1 MTRLRSGARSSRSHR
16 PTADRSRPAVDPRR
30 ATRRSTWRCAAARI
44 VTGVNKDVKAFVR
57 TLERAGLTVERSGGG
72 HYRVRTA
79 EGATVAF
86 LPFSPSTNRWK
97 ENTLTQLRR
106 RGIEID

>member
-1 MTRLRSGARSSRSHR
+1 MLESQTR
-16 PTADRSRPAVDPRR
+16 DRRR
-30 ATRRSTWRCAAARI
+30 AYRRI
-44 VTGVNKDVKAFVR
+44 VNKDVKAFVR
-57 TLERAGLTVERSGGG
+57 SLERAGLTVERSGGG

-86 LPFSPSTNRWK
+86 IPFSPSTNRWK

-106 RGIEID
+106 RGIELDG